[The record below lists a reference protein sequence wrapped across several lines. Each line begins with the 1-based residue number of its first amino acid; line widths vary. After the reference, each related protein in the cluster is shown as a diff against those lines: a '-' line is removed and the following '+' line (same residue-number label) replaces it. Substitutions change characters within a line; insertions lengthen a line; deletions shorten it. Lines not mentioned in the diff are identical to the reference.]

1 MLMQPSPVESRSAT
15 ARTQKYRKNLAG
27 LSIWFFLPV
36 LAIPPGKAVF
46 CTIASGDQDLLEKL
60 RGSSCGR
67 STHPVP
73 AEIAVG
79 LELTAL

>member
-46 CTIASGDQDLLEKL
+46 CTIASGDQDLLE
-60 RGSSCGR
+60 
-67 STHPVP
+67 
-73 AEIAVG
+73 
-79 LELTAL
+79 